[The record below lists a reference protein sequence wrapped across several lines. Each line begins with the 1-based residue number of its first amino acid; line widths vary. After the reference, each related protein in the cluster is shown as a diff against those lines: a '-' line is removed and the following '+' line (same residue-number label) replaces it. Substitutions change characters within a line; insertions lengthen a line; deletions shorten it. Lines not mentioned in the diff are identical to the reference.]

1 MRSSTGHSLYF
12 DHFQP
17 NKNVDVLS
25 RKTMF
30 LFHWHWQH
38 ATVEKTISSDHPL
51 KLKDLRRDNIPLRTG
66 IFLAS
71 FAVGFAFPLAF
82 LLAAVMAFALYS
94 DLVSI
99 ARGESRP
106 KSLEE
111 LSVEDNNWLERF
123 HAACES
129 PAETA
134 FLDAMISKYSL
145 TPSRGQLTGSGV
157 KLELQVP
164 VYSYRL
170 DFLANKRL
178 VIEID
183 GAAYHSSTEA
193 IERDT
198 KRDQYLHSKGYQ
210 VLRIP
215 AKHPLFKPDFA
226 ISLVEGAIEELN
238 RANANRTAKVKE
250 NLHPTN
256 VWYAAKKGLSDF
268 SDGLSKVTSEVH
280 RKAEE
285 QKEKDRIAVEMETER
300 RMKAIQEELDA
311 DEELREIFE
320 KLEREFK

>member
-1 MRSSTGHSLYF
+1 M
-12 DHFQP
+12 
-17 NKNVDVLS
+17 
-25 RKTMF
+25 
-30 LFHWHWQH
+30 
-38 ATVEKTISSDHPL
+38 

-66 IFLAS
+66 ILLAS
-71 FAVGFAFPLAF
+71 LAIGFAFPLA
-82 LLAAVMAFALYS
+82 LLLSAVMAFALYS
-94 DLVSI
+94 DLVGI
-99 ARGESRP
+99 ARGESKP

-111 LSVEDNNWLERF
+111 VCVEDNYWLERF

-157 KLELQVP
+157 KLELQFP
-164 VYSYRL
+164 VYPYRL

-226 ISLVEGAIEELN
+226 ISLVEDAIEDLN
-238 RANANRTAKVKE
+238 RANANRTAKFKE
-250 NLHPTN
+250 NLHPTS
-256 VWYAAKKGLSDF
+256 VWYAAKKGLNDF
-268 SDGLSKVTSEVH
+268 SSGLSKVTSEID